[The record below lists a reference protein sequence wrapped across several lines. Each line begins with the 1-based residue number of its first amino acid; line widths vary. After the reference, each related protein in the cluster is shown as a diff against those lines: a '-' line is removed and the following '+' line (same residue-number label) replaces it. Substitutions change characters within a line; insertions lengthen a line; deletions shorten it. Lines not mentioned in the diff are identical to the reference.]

1 MNWTQGVKGFLSYL
15 RLERG
20 LSKNSIEAYKR
31 DVLRLHSFMMASHED
46 VVLKEV
52 KQDHLVA
59 YIHHIHAA
67 GLNARSQSRMIS
79 GIRAFFKYL
88 ILEGL
93 LTEDPSELLELPRI
107 GKRLPVTLDISEIE
121 AMIAAVDLSSSQGP
135 RNKVIIEVLY
145 GCGLRVSELTEL
157 KRSNIRL
164 QDGLIRVVGKGDKER
179 LIPIGKGTSK
189 HLKLYLEQVRRPMN
203 EQKGFED
210 HVFLNQKGK
219 NLSRVMVFH
228 IIKDHC
234 AKAGIKKNES
244 PHTLR
249 HSFATHL
256 VEGGADLRAIQE
268 MLGHESITT
277 TEIYT
282 HLDRS
287 YLQETIRS
295 YHPLERMKKG

>member
-1 MNWTQGVKGFLSYL
+1 MKWTIGIKGFLSYL
-15 RLERG
+15 RLERA

-31 DVLRLHSFMMASHED
+31 DVLRLHTFMTVSWPD
-46 VVLKEV
+46 ITLDEV

-59 YIHHIHAA
+59 FIHHIHSA

-79 GIRAFFKYL
+79 GIRSLFKYL
-88 ILEGL
+88 LLEGVIK
-93 LTEDPSELLELPRI
+93 EDPSELLELPRLS
-107 GKRLPVTLDISEIE
+107 KRLPVTLDVEEIE
-121 AMIAAVDLSSSQGP
+121 AMIKSVDLSQTQGH
-135 RNKVIIEVLY
+135 RNKAIIEVLY

-157 KRSNIRL
+157 KISNL
-164 QDGLIRVVGKGDKER
+164 SLEHGVIRVTGKGDKER
-179 LIPIGKGTSK
+179 LVPIGKVTVR
-189 HLKLYLEQVRRPMN
+189 HLKTFIKDVRS
-203 EQKGFED
+203 QQKILKGFED
-210 HVFLNQKGK
+210 HVFLNQQGK
-219 NLSRVMVFH
+219 SISRVMVFN

-234 AKAGIKKNES
+234 AKAGIKKNVS

-295 YHPLERMKKG
+295 YHPLEKREK

>member
-1 MNWTQGVKGFLSYL
+1 MSYM
-15 RLERG
+15 RLERA

-31 DVLRLHSFMMASHED
+31 DVLRFHTFMTVTWPD
-46 VVLKEV
+46 VALDEV
-52 KQDHLVA
+52 RQQHLVA
-59 YIHHIHAA
+59 FIHHIHSA

-79 GIRAFFKYL
+79 GIRSLFKYL
-88 ILEGL
+88 ILEGAIK
-93 LTEDPSELLELPRI
+93 EDPSELLELPRL
-107 GKRLPVTLDISEIE
+107 GKRLPITLDVEEIE
-121 AMIAAVDLSSSQGP
+121 AIINAVDLSQTQGH
-135 RNKVIIEVLY
+135 RNKAIIEVLY
-145 GCGLRVSELTEL
+145 GCGLRVSELTDL
-157 KRSNIRL
+157 KISNL
-164 QDGLIRVVGKGDKER
+164 SLEQGVIRVVGKGDKER
-179 LIPIGKGTSK
+179 LVPIGKVTVRHLKTFISDVRSK
-189 HLKLYLEQVRRPMN
+189 HKII
-203 EQKGFED
+203 KGYED
-210 HVFLNQKGK
+210 HVFLNQQGK
-219 NLSRVMVFH
+219 SLSRVMVFN

-234 AKAGIKKNES
+234 AKAGIKKNVS

-295 YHPLERMKKG
+295 YHPLEKKR

>member
-1 MNWTQGVKGFLSYL
+1 MNWTNGIKGFMSYM
-15 RLERG
+15 RLERA

-31 DVLRLHSFMMASHED
+31 DVLRFHTFMTVTWPD
-46 VVLKEV
+46 VALDEV
-52 KQDHLVA
+52 RQQHLVA
-59 YIHHIHAA
+59 FIHHIHSA

-79 GIRAFFKYL
+79 GIRSLFKYL
-88 ILEGL
+88 ILEGAIK
-93 LTEDPSELLELPRI
+93 EDPSELLELPRL
-107 GKRLPVTLDISEIE
+107 GKRLPVTLDVTEIE
-121 AMIAAVDLSSSQGP
+121 TMIKAVDLSQTQGH
-135 RNKVIIEVLY
+135 RNKAIIEVLY
-145 GCGLRVSELTEL
+145 GCGLRVSELTDL
-157 KRSNIRL
+157 KISNL
-164 QDGLIRVVGKGDKER
+164 SLEQGVIRVVGKGDKER
-179 LIPIGKGTSK
+179 LVPIGKVTVRHLKTFITDVRSK
-189 HLKLYLEQVRRPMN
+189 HKII
-203 EQKGFED
+203 KGYED
-210 HVFLNQKGK
+210 HVFLNQQGK
-219 NLSRVMVFH
+219 NLSRVMVFN

-234 AKAGIKKNES
+234 AKAGIKKNVS

-295 YHPLERMKKG
+295 FHPLEKKR

>member
-1 MNWTQGVKGFLSYL
+1 MKWTNGIKGFMSYM
-15 RLERG
+15 RLERA

-31 DVLRLHSFMMASHED
+31 DVLRFHTFMTVTWPD
-46 VVLKEV
+46 VALDEV
-52 KQDHLVA
+52 RQQHLVA
-59 YIHHIHAA
+59 FIHHIHSA

-79 GIRAFFKYL
+79 GIRSLFKYL
-88 ILEGL
+88 ILEGAIK
-93 LTEDPSELLELPRI
+93 EDPSELLELPRL
-107 GKRLPVTLDISEIE
+107 GKRLPITLDVEEIE
-121 AMIAAVDLSSSQGP
+121 AIINAVDLSQTQGH
-135 RNKVIIEVLY
+135 RNKAIIEVLY
-145 GCGLRVSELTEL
+145 GCGLRVSELTDL
-157 KRSNIRL
+157 KISNL
-164 QDGLIRVVGKGDKER
+164 SLEQGVIRVVGKGDKER
-179 LIPIGKGTSK
+179 LVPIGKVTVRHLKTFISDVRSK
-189 HLKLYLEQVRRPMN
+189 HKII
-203 EQKGFED
+203 KGYED
-210 HVFLNQKGK
+210 HVFLNQQGK
-219 NLSRVMVFH
+219 SLSRVMVFN

-234 AKAGIKKNES
+234 AKAGIKKNVS

-295 YHPLERMKKG
+295 YHPLEKKR